1 MKKNVSNVD
10 RIIRVLLAAVLV
22 YLYYSGVV
30 KGTVGLVLTIAGV
43 VLLLTSI
50 FSFCPIYAIFGI
62 STNGKKKA

>member
-30 KGTVGLVLTIAGV
+30 TGTVGLVLTIAGV
-43 VLLLTSI
+43 VLLLTSL